1 MTSESF
7 ITIGLW
13 ILHIIKIT
21 SYYWIPVLLVYIG
34 CRVWMKYIR
43 LATIAK
49 KEWIML
55 EIRIPKEVFKSP
67 QAMEIFLANALHQ
80 GGGMGNWYQKY
91 WLGNVHTWFSL
102 EMISE
107 EGNVRFIIRAEKKW
121 RRLVEAQLYAQ
132 YPNIEIKE
140 VPDYTEKMVLNM
152 YEAPWSIWG
161 TEFKLAKPDPFP
173 IKTYI
178 DYGLDKAV
186 GSLDEEQKIDPIT
199 PMVEFLSSLGPGEH
213 AWFQFLVRPSIE
225 RYPDPEGGWGKVDWK
240 KIAIQEKKKILKE
253 HELTLVGPDGK
264 ERTVRDMMNM
274 TETEKLQLNS
284 LEKSV
289 TKPGFDCGIRALYLA
304 KDGEFD
310 PINITGLTGVFKQFN
325 SEYLN
330 SFKVQDPTAFDYPWQ
345 DLTGSRTRTLKI
357 DMFDA
362 YRRRSYFHPPYEKT
376 PFVLNSE
383 ELATVFHLPSKTTE
397 APTLERI
404 EAKRATPPP
413 NLPI

>member
-13 ILHIIKIT
+13 IIHIIKIT

-34 CRVWMKYIR
+34 WRVWMKYIR

-186 GSLDEEQKIDPIT
+186 G
-199 PMVEFLSSLGPGEH
+199 
-213 AWFQFLVRPSIE
+213 
-225 RYPDPEGGWGKVDWK
+225 
-240 KIAIQEKKKILKE
+240 
-253 HELTLVGPDGK
+253 
-264 ERTVRDMMNM
+264 
-274 TETEKLQLNS
+274 
-284 LEKSV
+284 
-289 TKPGFDCGIRALYLA
+289 
-304 KDGEFD
+304 
-310 PINITGLTGVFKQFN
+310 
-325 SEYLN
+325 
-330 SFKVQDPTAFDYPWQ
+330 
-345 DLTGSRTRTLKI
+345 
-357 DMFDA
+357 
-362 YRRRSYFHPPYEKT
+362 
-376 PFVLNSE
+376 
-383 ELATVFHLPSKTTE
+383 
-397 APTLERI
+397 
-404 EAKRATPPP
+404 
-413 NLPI
+413 